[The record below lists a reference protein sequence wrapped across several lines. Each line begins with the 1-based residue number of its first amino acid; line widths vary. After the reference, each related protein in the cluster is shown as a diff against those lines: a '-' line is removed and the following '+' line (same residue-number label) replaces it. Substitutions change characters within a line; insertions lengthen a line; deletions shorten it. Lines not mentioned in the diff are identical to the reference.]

1 MHKAGCEEIAFA
13 IRTFPIVSCVTVE
26 VRNPHPYA
34 SANQI
39 ALYKGREIKRKKW
52 CFLYYERN
60 NIWAYA

>member
-13 IRTFPIVSCVTVE
+13 IRTFVIVSCVTVE

-39 ALYKGREIKRKKW
+39 ALYKGREIK
-52 CFLYYERN
+52 
-60 NIWAYA
+60 